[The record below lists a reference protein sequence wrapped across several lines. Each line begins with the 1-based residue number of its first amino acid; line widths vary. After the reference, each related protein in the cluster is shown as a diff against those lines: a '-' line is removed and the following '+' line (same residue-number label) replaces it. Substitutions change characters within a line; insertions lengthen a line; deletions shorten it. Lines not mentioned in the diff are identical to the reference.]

1 MKYDDK
7 GDENDYIMIL
17 KRVMTHHH
25 ENVLSAKHSGL
36 VTEKKRLELEIDES
50 RLPEM
55 NKHKVA
61 AQTEKVPLLTFSP
74 LIWTGIPYMGRI

>member
-1 MKYDDK
+1 MITIMIMTKNLHFQQHLKYDDK

-36 VTEKKRLELEIDES
+36 VTEK
-50 RLPEM
+50 
-55 NKHKVA
+55 N
-61 AQTEKVPLLTFSP
+61 
-74 LIWTGIPYMGRI
+74 G